1 MKTLKQKLNKMT
13 GMGFYK
19 LQAFIELK
27 NKTIKPI
34 KHDFI
39 LNLAENR
46 AHISLTYT
54 ESIEEDL
61 YFEICKSHIICK
73 RLTRNASK
81 KVAKIRETGFRID
94 GLNLGDKADNDYF
107 YHVENP
113 RIYDKMTIKLD
124 TIRSPDMAKDSGY
137 DVQAGNRWSDPG
149 TVSERIGRSPYQ
161 PFPAIG
167 LSNYAVKSGLVHG
180 TLSQDVFFHNYLVGH
195 SKNGAFLDIRS
206 GFKAVASRELQ
217 AGESITDVWYLGK
230 AENADNI
237 EKVFAEYC
245 EVLRKY
251 LPPLWGATAINR
263 NSLVWGSWNDSI
275 YRDINSERLVK
286 NAEFISANFPM
297 VEWLQID
304 DGYAKYDKVAHGLG
318 MPYEGEEGLNKEKF
332 PEGFKGFTDRI
343 KQTNL
348 RPAVWIGG
356 SCPDETSIAQEK
368 PQWGAKYDF
377 RLPNHLILD
386 ISQQEVREYVEK
398 ALDFFFKD
406 GGFEG
411 MKHDFWSYPFE
422 ASEDLLKNKHR
433 SGYEW
438 REWWLSEIRKR
449 IPDNAYLQTGCDI
462 VMGNPFLGKYFTNYR
477 YGIDIGGGEW
487 KNVKATFLWGAACFA
502 THTGDLFV
510 PNSDSVGLFPGLTD
524 DEALLCINY
533 CLISRSMVE
542 IAGWLYKEDTDNP
555 RFAILKKAVCCINNG
570 QDVFFVDYDYRL
582 KDDAPEVWYIKTP
595 HFSTLS
601 ETPGL
606 PLRTVAL
613 FNLKDEVKNFEIK
626 FSSLELDEDSYFVKN
641 VWTNDCSVEQK
652 IKCTLPAHCSA
663 LYMISSR
670 NKPQLLDSNIK
681 IDSVQLG
688 NNFMTFNF
696 GYTGNYELML
706 SHKPINMDYFET
718 NSGFIVSGKA
728 DIHKNLVIKYS
739 SNNKN

>member
-1 MKTLKQKLNKMT
+1 MKALEHFLSSKFGIKKL
-13 GMGFYK
+13 
-19 LQAFIELK
+19 LIQVFIELESGRISPCK
-27 NKTIKPI
+27 YE
-34 KHDFI
+34 FF
-39 LNLAENR
+39 LNDEQNR
-46 AHISLTYT
+46 ARMELFY
-54 ESIEEDL
+54 ENGLEGNL
-61 YFEICKSHIICK
+61 YFEFIENHITCK
-73 RLTRNASK
+73 RITRNASDQM
-81 KVAKIRETGFRID
+81 AKIRETAFLID
-94 GLNLGDKADNDYF
+94 GLKLGEQASDDYF

-124 TIRSPDMAKDSGY
+124 TLRSSDMVKDSGF
-137 DVQAGNRWSDPG
+137 DVQAGNRWADPG
-149 TVSERIGRSPYQ
+149 TVSERIGNSPYQ
-161 PFPAIG
+161 PFPAIA
-167 LSNYAVKSGLVHG
+167 LSNYSVKSGIVHG

-195 SKNGAFLDIRS
+195 SEHGAFLDIRS
-206 GFKAVASRELQ
+206 GFKAVAYRELQ

-237 EKVFAEYC
+237 EKVFSEYSD
-245 EVLRKY
+245 VLRKY

-263 NSLVWGSWNDSI
+263 NSLIWGSWNDGI
-275 YRDINSERLVK
+275 YRDIDSERLVK

-318 MPYEGEEGLNKEKF
+318 MPYEGEDGLNKEKF

-356 SCPDETSIAQEK
+356 SSSDETKIARGK
-368 PQWGAKYDF
+368 PEWGADYAF
-377 RLPNHLILD
+377 RLPNHQVLD
-386 ISQQEVREYVEK
+386 VSQKEVREYMEK
-398 ALDFFFKD
+398 ALDYFFED

-411 MKHDFWSYPFE
+411 MKHDFWSYAFE

-438 REWWLSEIRKR
+438 REWWLREIRKR

-487 KNVKATFLWGAACFA
+487 DYVKTTFLWGAACFA

-542 IAGWLYKEDTDNP
+542 ISGWLYKEDTDNP
-555 RFAILKKAVCCINNG
+555 RFKVLKKAICCLNNG
-570 QDVFFVDYDYRL
+570 QDVYFADYDYRST
-582 KDDAPEVWYIKTP
+582 DSAPEIWYLKTP

-601 ETPGL
+601 EQKGL

-613 FNLKDEVKNFEIK
+613 FNLQDEEREFELE
-626 FSSLELDEDSYFVKN
+626 FSALELDGSKYYVKN
-641 VWTNDCSVEQK
+641 VWTDACSVEEK
-652 IKCTLPAHCSA
+652 IKCTLPAHGSE
-663 LYMISSR
+663 LFMISSQGS
-670 NKPQLLDSNIK
+670 PQLLDSNLK
-681 IDSVQLG
+681 VDSIELKDDSMQ
-688 NNFMTFNF
+688 FNF
-696 GYTGNYELML
+696 DYAGEFELTF
-706 SHKPINMDYFET
+706 SHKPLNMDSTEVNGCFT
-718 NSGFIVSGKA
+718 AKGKV
-728 DIHKNLVIKYS
+728 DDKKEVIIKF
-739 SNNKN
+739 